1 MPCSVIIIAYNSRDF
16 IPACLASV
24 KKALEGIDSEVI
36 VLDNGSPFPLTKEV
50 KEMFPEVIWVESKEN
65 LGFGRGCNLA
75 ATYATKSHLFF
86 INPDTIVS
94 KSSFSKTLD
103 YIQQKS
109 NAGLVGC
116 RILNEDGTLQWACRR
131 SFPSPLA
138 AIFKT
143 IGLAALFPKSRF
155 FASYNMT
162 YMDPN
167 QETEVD
173 AISGSFFCIS
183 MDLYKKLGG
192 FDESFFMYGEDLD
205 LCFRAKKLGYKNYYF
220 PETNIIHF
228 RGQSSKTRRFRS
240 YLDFYNAMIIF
251 NRKHKQFNIP
261 LFLVSLGILFASL
274 VGVFSRLI
282 PHFWKMIFDIGI
294 VFAFAGSVSLDFALV
309 LAFSIWFPFLCLG
322 EYSSPQVDGTRHL
335 KFLFP
340 ILAIVSLFAYFFM
353 KEPPMFIASVF
364 FSLGGVLFWRRLWF
378 WGLYFYRIFKKKRH
392 RSIIVGGSADSLHR
406 WFNQYDLIPGM
417 EILGCVSQIPE
428 QISDENR
435 MHLLGHLNDLK
446 SICQRTGCREL
457 LIYSNRSGFREIFN
471 ESILQDLSLKLF
483 LLIDSEKKGDF
494 ALVNLKYLD

>member
-24 KKALEGIDSEVI
+24 REALTGLDSEII
-36 VLDNGSPFPLTKEV
+36 VLDNGSPFPLTQDV
-50 KEMFPEVIWVESKEN
+50 KDMFPEVVWLNSKEN

-75 ATYATKSHLFF
+75 ATHATKPYLFF
-86 INPDTIVS
+86 INPDTIIS
-94 KSSFSKTLD
+94 KTAFSKTLE
-103 YIQQKS
+103 YIQQNPK
-109 NAGLVGC
+109 AGLVGC
-116 RILNEDGTLQWACRR
+116 RILNEDGSLQWACRR
-131 SFPSPLA
+131 AFPSPLA

-143 IGLAALFPKSRF
+143 IGLASLFPKSRF

-162 YMDPN
+162 YLDPD

-183 MDLYKKLGG
+183 DELYKTLGG

-205 LCFRAKKLGYKNYYF
+205 LCFRAKKLGYNNYYF

-261 LFLVSLGILFASL
+261 LFLVSLGIFFASL
-274 VGVFSRLI
+274 VGIFSKLV
-282 PHFWKMIFDIGI
+282 PQFWKMIFDIGI
-294 VFAFAGSVSLDFALV
+294 VFALAGTVSLDFALL
-309 LAFSIWFPFLCLG
+309 LAFSIWFPLLCLG
-322 EYSSPQVDGTRHL
+322 EYSSPELDASHHL

-340 ILAIVSLFAYFFM
+340 ILVLVSLFAHFSL
-353 KEPPMFIASVF
+353 KEPPAFIASVF
-364 FSLGGVLFWRRLWF
+364 FALGGVLFWRRLWF
-378 WGLYFYRIFKKKRH
+378 WGLYFFRIFTKKRH
-392 RSIIVGGSADSLHR
+392 RSIIVGGSLDSLHR
-406 WFNQYDLIPGM
+406 WFNQYDLIPGI
-417 EILGCVSQIPE
+417 EILGCVSEIPE
-428 QISDENR
+428 QITDENR
-435 MHLLGHLNDLK
+435 MHLLGHISELK

-457 LIYSNRSGFREIFN
+457 LIYSNRSGFRELLN
-471 ESILQDLSLKLF
+471 DSILKDLPLKLF
-483 LLIDSEKKGDF
+483 LLVDSEKKGDF

>member
-24 KKALEGIDSEVI
+24 REALKGLDSEII
-36 VLDNGSPFPLTKEV
+36 VLDNGSPFPLTQDV
-50 KEMFPEVIWVESKEN
+50 KDMFPEVVWLNSNEN

-75 ATYATKSHLFF
+75 ASYATKPYLFF

-94 KSSFSKTLD
+94 KTAFSKTLE
-103 YIQQKS
+103 YIQKKPKS
-109 NAGLVGC
+109 GLVGC
-116 RILNEDGTLQWACRR
+116 RILNEDGSLQWACRR
-131 SFPSPLA
+131 AFPSPLA

-143 IGLAALFPKSRF
+143 IGLASLFPKSRF

-162 YMDPN
+162 YLDPD

-183 MDLYKKLGG
+183 DELYKTLGG

-205 LCFRAKKLGYKNYYF
+205 LCFRAKKLGYNNYYF

-228 RGQSSKTRRFRS
+228 RGQSSKTRRLRS

-261 LFLVSLGILFASL
+261 LFLVSLGICFASL
-274 VGVFSRLI
+274 VGIFSRLI
-282 PHFWKMIFDIGI
+282 PQFWKMIFDIGI
-294 VFAFAGSVSLDFALV
+294 VFALAGTVSLDFALL
-309 LAFSIWFPFLCLG
+309 LAFSIWFPLLCLG
-322 EYSSPQVDGTRHL
+322 EYSSPGLDASHHL

-340 ILAIVSLFAYFFM
+340 VLVFVSLFAYFYL
-353 KEPPMFIASVF
+353 KEPPVF
-364 FSLGGVLFWRRLWF
+364 FASIFFALGGVLFWRRLWF
-378 WGLYFYRIFKKKRH
+378 WGLYFFRIFTKKRH
-392 RSIIVGGSADSLHR
+392 RSIIVGGSSDSLFR
-406 WFNQYDLIPGM
+406 WFNQYDLIPGI
-417 EILGCVSQIPE
+417 EILGCVSEIPE
-428 QISDENR
+428 QITDENR
-435 MHLLGHLNDLK
+435 MHLLGHISELK
-446 SICQRTGCREL
+446 SICQRTGCKEL
-457 LIYSNRSGFREIFN
+457 LIYSNRSGFREFLTD
-471 ESILQDLSLKLF
+471 SMLKDLPLKLF